1 MLGMLRSN
9 GRAAVRITRNR
20 VADLRLAAQIRQ
32 TPNFGRLPDFIVVGA
47 TKSGT
52 TSLSGNLRLHPQ
64 IFMPP
69 REVKF
74 FNDNFHR
81 GLSWYRRIFVEG
93 AGKVCGEK
101 TPDYMRVRRYMQ
113 RIHKTVPH
121 VKIIVLLRD
130 PVARLMSEINHRIQ
144 AGRLPAAEEIDGE
157 YMRKVIL
164 GHPLRRRQTFDRGFY
179 LKQIRQNI
187 LPFFPRER
195 VLIRTTDERA
205 RTIER
210 EGLKQARRAD
220 QLIGDD
226 RSDLTLQFLNDI
238 CDFLEVERF
247 TGMEPFK
254 VSGVRVYTVSVTDEA
269 KKIAYDLYAEENAR
283 LAEFLGYDM
292 PAWREEITAER

>member
-1 MLGMLRSN
+1 M
-9 GRAAVRITRNR
+9 
-20 VADLRLAAQIRQ
+20 
-32 TPNFGRLPDFIVVGA
+32 
-47 TKSGT
+47 
-52 TSLSGNLRLHPQ
+52 
-64 IFMPP
+64 
-69 REVKF
+69 
-74 FNDNFHR
+74 
-81 GLSWYRRIFVEG
+81 
-93 AGKVCGEK
+93 
-101 TPDYMRVRRYMQ
+101 
-113 RIHKTVPH
+113 
-121 VKIIVLLRD
+121 
-130 PVARLMSEINHRIQ
+130 
-144 AGRLPAAEEIDGE
+144 
-157 YMRKVIL
+157 
-164 GHPLRRRQTFDRGFY
+164 
-179 LKQIRQNI
+179 
-187 LPFFPRER
+187 PFFPSDR